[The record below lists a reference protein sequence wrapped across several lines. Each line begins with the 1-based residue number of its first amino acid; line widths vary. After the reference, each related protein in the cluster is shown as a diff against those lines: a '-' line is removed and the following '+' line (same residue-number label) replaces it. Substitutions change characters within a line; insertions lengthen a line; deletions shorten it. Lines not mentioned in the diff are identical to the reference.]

1 MERKKN
7 YVNYCKAHAIKELEY
22 MKGWDKTVYACDLG
36 YELTYEINTNGS
48 ATFSTYAAKEY
59 IRFWWDEAG
68 DVIEY
73 QKFNYGKILHNPFE
87 EPEAFHV
94 CMIIEGVKTLLANC
108 PTIDE
113 NWNDEII
120 LDRKTINK
128 IIREIRMQKEIGL

>member
-7 YVNYCKAHAIKELEY
+7 YVNYCKAHAIQTLDE
-22 MKGWDKTVYACDLG
+22 MKGCDRRVYACDLG
-36 YELTYEINTNGS
+36 YELTQEINVNGT
-48 ATFSTYAAKEY
+48 ATFSTHAAKEY

-73 QKFNYGKILHNPFE
+73 QKFNYGEILHNPFE

-94 CMIIEGVKTLLANC
+94 CMIIEGVNTLLSKC
-108 PTIDE
+108 KTIDE
-113 NWNDEII
+113 NWNDKIV

-128 IIREIRMQKEIGL
+128 IIREIRAQKEIEL